1 MIKDLIIGTKV
12 RENCFVLKRMALAK
26 DDQYMVVLS
35 DKSGEVDAIC
45 NKDLITDDIKNC
57 ISAAVKITGVVM
69 PGQERKPVL
78 NIKEIAKA
86 SSDDYKPSDLF
97 DGLSEEKIEEYI
109 SLISE
114 MKGYVK
120 HEGFHALLDLA
131 LSEETLSRFSVMP
144 ATLGYYGKYRGG
156 ALAAPAVISVMCK
169 DIGCEY
175 VIHYNALHQK
185 NIDWSLLLTASLL
198 VTYGVLN
205 FITPVEPFMR
215 TQTGV
220 DRGYCSILQSMI
232 EKIIYTNDLPITEEE
247 LSRLLNVI
255 CCSVASK
262 TGIIATTKEGIIL
275 RKVLAL
281 YAELDMLDMGSSE
294 HEKSSEEETFYY
306 DQKLRRY
313 ISY

>member
-12 RENCFVLKRMALAK
+12 KEECFVLKRMALSK
-26 DDQYMVVLS
+26 EDQYMVILS

-45 NKDLITDDIKNC
+45 SKNLITDDIKGC
-57 ISAAVKITGVVM
+57 VSAAVKITGVVM

-86 SSDDYKPSDLF
+86 SSNDYKPSDLF
-97 DGLSEEKIEEYI
+97 DGLSEEKIAEYI
-109 SLISE
+109 SLICE

-120 HEGFHALLDLA
+120 HEGFRALLDLA

-198 VTYGVLN
+198 ITYGVLN
-205 FITPVEPFMR
+205 FITPIEPFSR
-215 TQTGV
+215 TQIGV

-232 EKIIYTNDLPITEEE
+232 EKIIYTNNLCITEEE

-262 TGIIATTKEGIIL
+262 TGIIATSKEGIIL

-294 HEKSSEEETFYY
+294 HEKSSEDETFYY
-306 DQKLRRY
+306 DQKLHRY